1 MELIFCNSQ
10 EALEIHRHVK
20 KWAKFCELQ
29 LLLGAGLREVDDRW
43 ADGKG
48 PLAQEFTPDQVR
60 HLVRALFQISDRR
73 AVLLAK
79 II

>member
-1 MELIFCNSQ
+1 M
-10 EALEIHRHVK
+10 K
-20 KWAKFCELQ
+20 KWAKFNELQ
-29 LLLGAGLREVDDRW
+29 LILGAGLREVDDRW

-48 PLAQEFTPDQVR
+48 PLALEFSADQVR

-79 II
+79 IV

>member
-1 MELIFCNSQ
+1 MNLLGQ
-10 EALEIHRHVK
+10 DAQEIHRHVK
-20 KWAKFCELQ
+20 KWAKFGELQ
-29 LLLGAGLREVDDRW
+29 LLLGGGLREVDDRW

-48 PLAQEFTPDQVR
+48 PLAQEFTADQVR
-60 HLVRALFQISDRR
+60 HLLRALFQISDRR